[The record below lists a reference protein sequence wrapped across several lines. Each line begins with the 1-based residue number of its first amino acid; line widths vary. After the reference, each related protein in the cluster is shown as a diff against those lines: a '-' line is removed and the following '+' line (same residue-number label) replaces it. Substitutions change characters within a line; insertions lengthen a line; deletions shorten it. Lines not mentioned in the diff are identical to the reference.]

1 MRIQRKAFTLI
12 ELLVVIAIIAILAA
26 ILFPVFAQAKLAAK
40 ASADLSNLKQQGL
53 AIVQYNND
61 NDGTYTRG
69 WYYDLWATYP
79 SNWPA
84 EPARQNQYKWMD
96 AIQPYV
102 KNEQIF
108 TSPTNAFGK
117 QGEYIANTRL
127 TQPTEQR
134 WGTYALNTS
143 YWAND
148 DQVRGPMSEGDVAN
162 SDTAVDDVAG
172 TIIIGDGGYNSFQ
185 GAWRDINEQPT
196 KVVGTGALQYVRRLD
211 VVYTDPCCQ
220 YEGSY
225 FFRHSG
231 RGNAAFTDGH
241 AKSFTPGQALER
253 ATTGPNNNGKYP
265 LKMFTAAQD

>member
-1 MRIQRKAFTLI
+1 LARRAFTLI

-26 ILFPVFAQAKLAAK
+26 ILFPVFAQAKKAAK

-53 AIVQYNND
+53 AIMQYNND
-61 NDGTYTRG
+61 YDGTYTRG

-79 SNWPA
+79 SNWPSD
-84 EPARQNQYKWMD
+84 PARQNQYKWMD

-108 TSPTNAFGK
+108 TSPTNAWGK
-117 QGEYIANTRL
+117 EAEYISNARL
-127 TQPTEQR
+127 TGPTEQR

-143 YWAND
+143 YWDNG

-162 SDTAVDDVAG
+162 SDTTVDDVAG
-172 TIIIGDGGYNSFQ
+172 TILIADGGYRSFQ
-185 GAWRDINEQPT
+185 GAWQNIAQQPT
-196 KVVGTGALQYVRRLD
+196 KVVGTGDMQYLRLNNI
-211 VVYTDPCCQ
+211 VYTDPCCQ

-231 RGNAAFTDGH
+231 KANAAFTDGH
-241 AKSFTPGQALER
+241 AKSYSPGQALQT
-253 ATTGPNNNGKYP
+253 ATTGPNDNGKYP
-265 LKMFTAAQD
+265 LKMFTSAMD